1 MRGRAL
7 LTPLLALATACAG
20 GPPGGVWPSGPA
32 DILVQGG
39 TVYDGSGQ
47 PGRRADVLIRVDSIV
62 AVGTGLSAPDTID
75 ATGLAVAPGFINM
88 LSWGYDDLL
97 RDGRGE
103 SDLRQGVTLEI
114 FGEGQSPG
122 PVNERVAAELL
133 SRGDTVQQWG
143 FGEALDSAVA
153 RGVSVNVASFVGAA
167 TVRMH
172 ELGAANRAP
181 SADELVRMETL
192 VRQAM
197 KEGALGVGTSLIYP
211 PASYSTTAE
220 LVALARAA
228 AADSGV
234 YISHMRGEGDHLLQ
248 AADELLTIAREAGVA
263 AEIYHIKAAGRPN
276 WGKFDTLL
284 AKVDSARRA
293 GLRITADMYTYPAS
307 STGITTL
314 FPDWAAA
321 GGFDSLLA
329 RLQDAAV
336 RARIEAEAEP
346 REASET
352 LIVGV
357 RDARHRPLVGKTLE
371 DLARERGVT
380 PLVAAMDLVVADRS
394 RIECVFFSM
403 DENNV
408 RKALRTP
415 WVSFGS
421 DGSAFTLGDSVPA
434 NSTHPRAYGNFARLL
449 GRYVREERLIPL
461 EEAIRRL
468 TSQPAANLGL
478 HRRGRLVP
486 GAYADVV
493 VFDPAAVIDKATYEK
508 PHQYAVGVRHVV
520 VNGIPALRDGE
531 VTGARPGR
539 VVRGRGWRGPR

>member
-1 MRGRAL
+1 MTKLPLLAAL
-7 LTPLLALATACAG
+7 LTAAGCSPANPGAL
-20 GPPGGVWPSGPA
+20 WPSGPA
-32 DILVQGG
+32 DILVHGG
-39 TVYDGSGQ
+39 TVYDGSGG
-47 PGRRADVLIRVDSIV
+47 PGRRADVLIRADSIV
-62 AVGTGLSAPDTID
+62 AIGAALSAPESLD
-75 ATGLAVAPGFINM
+75 ASGLAVAPGFVNM

-97 RDGRGE
+97 EDGRGE
-103 SDLRQGVTLEI
+103 SDLRQGVTLEV

-133 SRGDTVQQWG
+133 ARGDTVAQWG
-143 FGEALDSAVA
+143 FGEALDSLVA
-153 RGVSVNVASFVGAA
+153 RGVSLNVASFVGAA
-167 TVRMH
+167 TVRIH
-172 ELGAANRAP
+172 ELGAGDRQP
-181 SADELVRMETL
+181 SPDELARMEAL
-192 VRQAM
+192 VRRAM

-211 PASYSTTAE
+211 PASYSRTPE
-220 LVALARAA
+220 LVALAKAA
-228 AADSGV
+228 APDSGL

-263 AEIYHIKAAGRPN
+263 AEIYHIKAAGRAN
-276 WGKFDTLL
+276 WGKFDSLL
-284 AKVDSARRA
+284 AKVDSARKA

-314 FPDWAAA
+314 FPDWTAA

-329 RLQDAAV
+329 RLADPAL
-336 RARIEAEAEP
+336 RARVEAEAEP
-346 REASET
+346 READDV

-357 RDARHRPLVGKTLE
+357 RDPRHRSLVGRTLE
-371 DLARERGVT
+371 QIARERGVS
-380 PLVAAMDLVVADRS
+380 PLVAAMDLVVEDRS

-403 DENNV
+403 SEDNV

-421 DGSAFTLGDSVPA
+421 DGSAFTLADSTPT

-449 GRYVREERLIPL
+449 GRYVRDERLLPL
-461 EEAIRRL
+461 AEAIRRL
-468 TSQPAANLGL
+468 TSLPATNLGL

-493 VFDPAAVIDKATYEK
+493 VFDPATIADRATYDA
-508 PHQYAVGVRHVV
+508 PHQYAAGVRHVV
-520 VNGIPALRDGE
+520 VNGIPALRDGQ

-539 VVRGRGWRGPR
+539 VVRGRGWRGER